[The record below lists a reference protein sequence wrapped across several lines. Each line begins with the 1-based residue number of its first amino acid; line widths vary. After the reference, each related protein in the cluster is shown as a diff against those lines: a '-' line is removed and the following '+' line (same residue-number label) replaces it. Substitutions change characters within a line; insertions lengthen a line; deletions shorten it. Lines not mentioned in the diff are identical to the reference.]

1 MHNEKKKK
9 LIIASCRLPVKIS
22 ENYGTLEFVKSEGG
36 LATGLHSLETEGEKI
51 WIGWPGKEVTDPDVQ
66 QKITSELNKTNII
79 PVFLTSCQISSFYE
93 GYSNSTIWPM
103 FHYFYVYTHYK
114 KSYWESYVEVN
125 RLFYEKIASVYSKG
139 DIIWV
144 HDYQLML
151 VPGMLR
157 QRFPDACIGFFLH
170 IPFPSYE
177 LFRILP
183 ERREI
188 LKGLLGSTLIGFHTT
203 DYMRHFISSVYR
215 ILDLDFR
222 TDKIVYENN
231 YVHVA
236 TFPMGIN
243 FNRFYRSS
251 EQKTIRK
258 HIEEFRDQYG
268 HTKIVL
274 SVDRLDYSK
283 GILHRIK
290 AFGQFLEEYPEFRKK
305 VTLILIVAPSRASV
319 EKYQDLK
326 IEIDKT
332 IGSINGIFSEVDW
345 IPIHY
350 FYRSFDFEQLAA
362 LYYISDVALITPLRD
377 GMNLIAKEY
386 IATKKKATGVLILS
400 EMAGSSLEL
409 KDAIIV
415 NPNNLVEIIEALR
428 DALLMP
434 GAEKRVRLRN
444 LQRIIKN
451 QNVRKWSEDFIREL
465 LNARSAQQAL
475 NSKLLN
481 KQKNHEIVSR
491 YRHAKSR
498 LFFLD
503 YDGTLVGF
511 SRSPLRAAPDEE
523 LKRLLQKLT
532 ADQAN
537 RVIIMSGRDQKTLE
551 KWLGKLPVKI
561 VAEHGAFLW
570 ENNEWK
576 SIHTGDSSWKDEI
589 KPLINFIADRTPG
602 SFLEEKRTALVW
614 HYRNAD
620 IWLAELREKQL
631 MEMLVFPCSRL
642 NLQIMRGSKILEVK
656 MSNVN
661 KGIASRNFV
670 NENDDFLLA
679 IGDDQTDEDMFSFLP
694 DDAITIRVGFGQTHA
709 KYLVN
714 SYREVRHFLFQLI
727 NSKNTL

>member
-1 MHNEKKKK
+1 MTNEKKKK
-9 LIIASCRLPVKIS
+9 LIIASCRLPLKIS
-22 ENYGTLEFVKSEGG
+22 ENDRKLEFTKSEGG
-36 LATGLHSLETEGEKI
+36 LATGLHSLETEAEKI
-51 WIGWPGKEVTDPDVQ
+51 WIGWPGKEVTDPEVQ
-66 QKITSELNKTNII
+66 HQIVSELSKMNII
-79 PVFLTSCQISSFYE
+79 PVFLSSYQITSFYE
-93 GYSNSTIWPM
+93 GYSNSTLWPM
-103 FHYFYVYTHYK
+103 FHYFYIYTHYE

-125 RLFYEKIASVYSKG
+125 RLFCDKIASVYSKG

-215 ILDLDFR
+215 ILDLDFKV
-222 TDKIVYENN
+222 DSIVYRNH
-231 YVHVA
+231 YVHVGI
-236 TFPMGIN
+236 FPMGIN
-243 FNRFYRSS
+243 YNRFYRAS
-251 EQKTIRK
+251 EQKNIRK
-258 HIEEFRDQYG
+258 HIEEFKSQYG
-268 HTKIVL
+268 RTKIIL

-290 AFGQFLEEYPEFRKK
+290 AFGQFLEEYPAFRKK
-305 VTLILIVAPSRASV
+305 VTLVLIVAPSRASV

-326 IEIDKT
+326 MKIDKT
-332 IGSINGIFSEVDW
+332 IGNINGRFSDVDW

-386 IATKKKATGVLILS
+386 VATKKKATGVLILS

-415 NPNNLVEIIEALR
+415 NPNNLVEIKEALKN
-428 DALLMP
+428 ALLMP
-434 GAEKRVRLRN
+434 GAEKRMRLKN
-444 LQRIIKN
+444 LQRIVKS
-451 QNVRKWSEDFIREL
+451 QNVKKWSEDFI
-465 LNARSAQQAL
+465 Q
-475 NSKLLN
+475 KLLHARN
-481 KQKNHEIVSR
+481 EQQSLNRKLLTKRKIRQIFSR
-491 YRHAKSR
+491 FYLAQNR
-498 LFFLD
+498 LILLD

-511 SRSPLRAAPDEE
+511 SRMPSRAAPDEE
-523 LKRLLQKLT
+523 VRKLLHKLA

-537 RVIIMSGRDQKTLE
+537 RVVIMSGRDQTSLE
-551 KWLGKLPVKI
+551 KWLGKLPIRI

-570 ENNEWK
+570 EDNIWK
-576 SIHTGDSSWKDEI
+576 AIYEDDSLWKDEI
-589 KPLINFIADRTPG
+589 KPIMNFIVNLTPG
-602 SFLEEKRTALVW
+602 SFMEEKRTSLVW

-631 MEMLVFPCSRL
+631 MDMLVLPCSRL
-642 NLQIMRGSKILEVK
+642 SLQIMRGSKNLEVK
-656 MSNVN
+656 LADVN
-661 KGIASRNFV
+661 KGIASRGLIKD
-670 NENDDFLLA
+670 NDDFILA

-694 DDAITIRVGFGQTHA
+694 AHAVTIRVGYGQTRA
-709 KYLVN
+709 KFLVN
-714 SYREVRHFLFQLI
+714 SYHDVRRFLFQLI
-727 NSKNTL
+727 NTKNTL

>member
-1 MHNEKKKK
+1 MIDEKKKK
-9 LIIASCRLPVKIS
+9 LIIASCRLPLKIS
-22 ENYGTLEFVKSEGG
+22 ENDGTLEFVKSEGG

-51 WIGWPGKEVTDPDVQ
+51 WIGWPGKEVPEPDIQ
-66 QKITSELNKTNII
+66 EQITSELLKMNII
-79 PVFLTSCQISSFYE
+79 PVFLSSSQIASFYE
-93 GYSNSTIWPM
+93 GYSNSTLWPM

-125 RLFYEKIASVYSKG
+125 RLFCEKIASVYSKG
-139 DIIWV
+139 DVIWV

-215 ILDLDFR
+215 ILDLDYQA
-222 TDKIVYENN
+222 DAIVYKNN
-231 YVHVA
+231 YVHVG

-243 FNRFYRSS
+243 FSRFYRSS
-251 EQKTIRK
+251 EQKSVRK
-258 HIEEFRDQYG
+258 YIEEFKSQYG
-268 HTKIVL
+268 STRIIL

-283 GILHRIK
+283 GILHRVK
-290 AFGQFLEEYPEFRKK
+290 AFGQFLEDYPVFKKK
-305 VTLILIVAPSRASV
+305 VTLLLIVSPSRASV

-326 IEIDKT
+326 VEIDKA
-332 IGSINGIFSEVDW
+332 IGNINGMFSDVDW

-386 IATKKKATGVLILS
+386 VATKKKATGVLILS
-400 EMAGSSLEL
+400 EMAGSSLEM

-415 NPNNLVEIIEALR
+415 NPNNLVEIKEALR
-428 DALLMP
+428 NALIMP
-434 GAEKRVRLRN
+434 GAEKRMRLRN
-444 LQRIIKN
+444 LQRIIKS
-451 QNVRKWSEDFIREL
+451 QNVKKWSEDFI
-465 LNARSAQQAL
+465 Q
-475 NSKLLN
+475 KLLHARN
-481 KQKNHEIVSR
+481 EQLALDRKLLTKRKTYQIISNYHR
-491 YRHAKSR
+491 AKSR
-498 LFFLD
+498 LIILD
-503 YDGTLVGF
+503 YDGTLIGF
-511 SRSPLRAAPDEE
+511 SRIPSRAAPDDE
-523 LKRLLQKLT
+523 LKRLLSKLT
-532 ADQAN
+532 ADKAN
-537 RVIIMSGRDQKTLE
+537 RVVIMSGRDQTSLE
-551 KWLGKLPVKI
+551 KWLGKFPVRI
-561 VAEHGAFLW
+561 VAEHGAFYW

-576 SIHTGDSSWKDEI
+576 PMHGNDFSWKEEI
-589 KPLINFIADRTPG
+589 KSIISFIVDRTPG
-602 SFLEEKRTALVW
+602 SFLEEKTTSLVW

-656 MSNVN
+656 MADVN
-661 KGIASRNFV
+661 KGSASGNLLHK
-670 NENDDFLLA
+670 NDDFILA
-679 IGDDQTDEDMFSFLP
+679 IGDDQTDEDMFSYLP
-694 DDAITIRVGFGQTHA
+694 ADAVTIRVGYGQTHA
-709 KYLVN
+709 KYLIN
-714 SYREVRHFLFQLI
+714 TYREVRRFLFQLI
-727 NSKNTL
+727 NSKNSL